1 MTITSNKSLKHYWNE
16 RINTLLKV
24 EPRCIHFGECGGC
37 ALQHI
42 SYEDQIATKHEIV
55 RNILA
60 DHLEDVE
67 VEITPSPNPYE
78 YRLRMDY
85 VTASDP
91 IVEPNQRMGLRKRKS
106 FNHVVD
112 LSECHLIP
120 VKYFPKIRKVFERSL
135 ELGLVPYDLVK
146 QTGFLRYLIIRQQGD
161 KAMLIAVTHSNDNE
175 ESLNRL
181 AEFAIGQGFSSVYWL
196 INDTD
201 TDTSFGEI
209 NKYWGEQFL
218 QVSFQSSGRD
228 LVVSIGPNTFCQ
240 NNIPGFNLLVEYVKE
255 RILKFGDRRANLLDL
270 YAGVGTI
277 GLALSN
283 LFENIYA
290 CEIVPESVELAKLNA
305 QQNGITNYHIVEG
318 DVRELSEHL
327 KEEGDVV
334 IVDPPRT
341 GLEPKGV
348 DEVLSLN
355 PEKIIYISCN
365 PITQAQDLN
374 LMKDKYRVTSCR
386 TFDMFPQT
394 YHMENVVVL
403 ERFDTSS
410 TKELT

>member
-1 MTITSNKSLKHYWNE
+1 MTITSNKALKQYWNE

-42 SYEDQIATKHEIV
+42 SYEDQIATKLEIV

-60 DHLEDVE
+60 EHLESVDVDA
-67 VEITPSPNPYE
+67 TASPNPYE

-120 VKYFPKIRKVFERSL
+120 VKFFPKIRKVFEKSL
-135 ELGLVPYDLVK
+135 ELGLQPYDLVK
-146 QTGFLRYLIIRQQGD
+146 QTGFLRYLIIRQQGE
-161 KAMLIAVTHSNDNE
+161 KAMLIVVTHSSDNE
-175 ESLNRL
+175 PAINQL
-181 AEFAIGQGFSSVYWL
+181 AEFAIKQGLSSIYWL
-196 INDTD
+196 INNTD

-218 QVSFQSSGRD
+218 KVNFEVSDRD
-228 LVVSIGPNTFCQ
+228 LVVNIGPNTFCQ
-240 NNIPGFNLLVEYVKE
+240 NNVLGFNLLVEYVKGQ
-255 RILKFGDRRANLLDL
+255 LNNMNASKANLLDL

-277 GLALSN
+277 GLALSDS
-283 LFENIYA
+283 FENVYA
-290 CEIVPESVELAKLNA
+290 CEIVRESVELAKLNA
-305 QQNGITNYHIVEG
+305 QQNNITNYQIVEG
-318 DVRELSEHL
+318 DVRELTKHL
-327 KEEGDVV
+327 DAKAEVV

-341 GLEPKGV
+341 GLEPRGT
-348 DEVLSLN
+348 DELLNLN
-355 PEKIIYISCN
+355 PQFVIYISCN

-374 LMKDKYRVTSCR
+374 LMKDKYKVVACR
-386 TFDMFPQT
+386 MFDMFPQT

-403 ERFDTSS
+403 ERIDTSS
-410 TKELT
+410 AKELT